1 MWTWLMALWLLVGS
15 WGGVYSDSGS
25 GLRDGEVRAMDGGI
39 IPPRA
44 QGELPDGGIIPP
56 G

>member
-1 MWTWLMALWLLVGS
+1 MWTWLLALSVLLGS
-15 WGGVYSDSGS
+15 WGLVYDAPDSP
-25 GLRDGEVRAMDGGI
+25 RDMGVRAMDGGI